1 MATLSSDK
9 KSVTVVKGDTLSEIA
24 LTYKDYISG
33 STNAARIQT
42 LVKLNDISDPDFIVV
57 GQVIKLSG
65 TATTAATNN
74 TSRATIKLFGLQS
87 NTDRTIYA
95 TWTWSKSNTKEYQV
109 IWYYDTGDGVWF
121 IGSDSTVTSKQST
134 YNAPSNAKSVRFKV
148 KPISTT
154 KTVNNKQTSYWTAA
168 WSDIK
173 TYYFSNNPPSTPPVP
188 TVTIDKYRL
197 TATLDNIGEL
207 NATSIQFQVVKDDKT
222 VFKTGTATITT
233 DHASYVCTINAG
245 STYKVRCRA
254 CKNKQYSDW
263 SEYSGSLSTPPA
275 ATAGITTCKATS
287 ETSVF
292 LQWAAVSTAETY
304 DVEYVTKKEYFDGS
318 DQINKITGIET
329 SQYEKTGL
337 ESGQEYFFRVRS
349 VNDQGSS
356 AWSSIVSIIIG
367 KKPSPPTTWS
377 STTTAITGESLT
389 LYWVHNAEDGS
400 SQTYA
405 EVEMYVGGVKEIY
418 TVQNSTEEDE
428 KDKTSSYVIDT
439 AEYIEGTKIQWR
451 VRTAGITKDY
461 GEWSVQ
467 RTVDIYAPPTLE
479 LSVTDIEGE
488 LLETLKTFPFYISAL
503 AGPNTQ
509 APIGY
514 HLSVIANETYETVD
528 NMGND
533 VMIKEGESVYSK
545 HFDISE
551 PLLVEMS
558 ANNLSLENNIDY
570 TITCSAYMNSGL
582 TAESYFEFTVSWTDD
597 ENWPN
602 AEIGIDDETLVAYI
616 NPYCNDT
623 DVLLSVYRREFD
635 GSFTE
640 LATDI
645 DGHKHTYITDPHPAL
660 DYARYRVVA
669 KSNTTGAISFYD
681 VPGYPVGE
689 KAVIIQWDEEWS
701 YFDVT
706 EDAELEQP
714 PWSGSMLKLPYNIDV
729 SDKYSPDVSLV
740 NYAGRKHPVSY
751 YGTHH
756 GQGSSW
762 KVEIPKSDVET
773 LYALRRLA
781 MWMGDVYVR
790 EPSGS
795 GYWAQITVSFS
806 QTHCKTTIPVS
817 FDVTRVEGGM

>member
-1 MATLSSDK
+1 MATLSGDK

-42 LVKLNDISDPDFIVV
+42 LVNLNHIKNPDYIVV

-65 TATTAATNN
+65 SASPAPTNN
-74 TSRATIKLFGLQS
+74 TSRATISVFGLQS
-87 NTDRTIYA
+87 NTDRTVYA
-95 TWTWSKSNTKEYQV
+95 TWIWSKSNTKEYQV

-121 IGSDSTVTSKQST
+121 IGSDSKVTDKQST
-134 YNAPSNAKSVRFKV
+134 YNAPSNAKAVRFKV
-148 KPISTT
+148 KPISAT
-154 KTVNNKQTSYWTAA
+154 KTVNNKQTSYWTAS
-168 WSDIK
+168 WSDIR

-188 TVTIDKYRL
+188 TVTIDKYKL
-197 TATLDNIGEL
+197 TASVDNVGDL
-207 NATSIQFQVVKDDKT
+207 NATSIQFQIVKDDTT
-222 VFKTGTATITT
+222 VFKNGTATITT
-233 DHASYVCTINAG
+233 NHASYVCNITAG

-254 CKNKQYSDW
+254 YKNKQYSEW
-263 SEYSGSLSTPPA
+263 SNYSGTLSTPPA

-287 ETSVF
+287 TTSIF

-304 DVEYVTKKEYFDGS
+304 DIEYTTKKDYFDGS
-318 DQINKITGIET
+318 DQVNKITGIET

-367 KKPSPPTTWS
+367 KVPSPPTTWS
-377 STTTAITGESLT
+377 STTTAVTGESLT
-389 LYWVHNAEDGS
+389 LYWVHNTEDGS

-405 EVEMYVGGVKEIY
+405 EVEMYIDGVKEIY
-418 TVQNSTEEDE
+418 TVKNSTDEDE

-439 AEYIEGTKIQWR
+439 AEYVEGTKIQWR
-451 VRTAGITKDY
+451 VRTAGITNDY

-479 LSVTDIEGE
+479 LSVTDINGD
-488 LLETLKTFPFYISAL
+488 LLETLKTFPFYVSAL

-509 APIGY
+509 RPIGY

-528 NMGND
+528 NMGNAI
-533 VMIKEGESVYSK
+533 MIKEGESVYSK
-545 HFDISE
+545 HFDISD

-558 ANNLSLENNIDY
+558 ASNVNLENNIEY
-570 TITCSAYMNSGL
+570 TVTCSAYMDSGL
-582 TAESYFEFTVSWTDD
+582 TAESYLDFTVTWTDD

-602 AEIGIDDETLVAYI
+602 AEIGIDYDTLVAYI

-623 DVLLSVYRREFD
+623 NVTLSVYRREFD

-640 LATDI
+640 LATGI
-645 DGHKHTYITDPHPAL
+645 DGSTHTYITDPHPSL

-669 KSNTTGAISFYD
+669 KTNNTGAISFYD

-689 KAVIIQWDEEWS
+689 KAVIIQWDEEWT
-701 YFDVT
+701 YFDAT
-706 EDAELEQP
+706 EDAELEKP
-714 PWSGSMLKLPYNIDV
+714 PWVGSMLKLPYNIDV

-740 NYAGRKHPVSY
+740 NYAGREHSVSY

-773 LYALRRLA
+773 LYVLRRLA

-817 FDVTRVEGGM
+817 FDIKRVEGGM